1 MYIVLQM
8 YIDLINNYACRPIM
22 FATCMTKLILWTRKT
37 QWTTSNKLNKSA
49 ALNSTIHGTE
59 ILCQTAPDHGEL

>member
-8 YIDLINNYACRPIM
+8 YTVFIDNYACRPIM
-22 FATCMTKLILWTRKT
+22 FATCMAKLILWTRKT

-49 ALNSTIHGTE
+49 VIYCMDG
-59 ILCQTAPDHGEL
+59 